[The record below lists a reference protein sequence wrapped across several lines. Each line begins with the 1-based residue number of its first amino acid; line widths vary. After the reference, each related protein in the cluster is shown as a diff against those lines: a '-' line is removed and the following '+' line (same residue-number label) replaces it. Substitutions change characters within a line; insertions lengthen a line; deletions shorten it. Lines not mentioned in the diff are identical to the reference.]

1 MIHQIFINIGK
12 GELKD
17 IQAFHWTYQKTL
29 VYCKNSGIPH
39 TLWGK
44 GDIEDLLED
53 YPEYKS
59 LYEGFRY
66 DIQRIDFA
74 RLLILYHHGGLY
86 LDLDVHPFE
95 GEDISYIFE
104 RDFFIARW
112 IHSHLP
118 YNAILGCK
126 KRDPLMM
133 KVIKE
138 VERSYY
144 EKEKMDIYH
153 KWRARFIFQTTGH
166 YAVHRAIKGSVEYSP
181 VVSVWNS
188 IKDICECCP
197 KGQAHFMDGSAS
209 VWYDNK
215 FKGTD

>member
-1 MIHQIFINIGK
+1 
-12 GELKD
+12 
-17 IQAFHWTYQKTL
+17 
-29 VYCKNSGIPH
+29 
-39 TLWGK
+39 
-44 GDIEDLLED
+44 
-53 YPEYKS
+53 
-59 LYEGFRY
+59 
-66 DIQRIDFA
+66 
-74 RLLILYHHGGLY
+74 
-86 LDLDVHPFE
+86 
-95 GEDISYIFE
+95 
-104 RDFFIARW
+104 
-112 IHSHLP
+112 
-118 YNAILGCK
+118 
-126 KRDPLMM
+126 MM

-209 VWYDNK
+209 VWYDKK